1 MAARSAQVRRRR
13 GPGLLGAFLGQR
25 LRAAARGGRARPGVR
40 PRRPGTR
47 SGSPRHSQD
56 GPGRQPQTLASA
68 HPPSRH
74 LPTSQGPSPLPSFPH
89 SVGVLKTSALF
100 SPPFFYAL
108 ILEGLVLSGGFKYL
122 SKMITIHSPS
132 PTPGLF
138 PEHQASIAACLVD
151 HRQAWHSSPTSP
163 HVCQTC
169 PCMSTIPQ
177 HHWELTHNTTQT
189 RTGAHDTLLL

>member
-1 MAARSAQVRRRR
+1 MFCASVWEAGGGPWTADGMASPVNRGGEGTSETLARRQLSGALFS
-13 GPGLLGAFLGQR
+13 GLLL
-25 LRAAARGGRARPGVR
+25 PGEHECT
-40 PRRPGTR
+40 GC
-47 SGSPRHSQD
+47 
-56 GPGRQPQTLASA
+56 
-68 HPPSRH
+68 
-74 LPTSQGPSPLPSFPH
+74 PSPLPSFPH

-100 SPPFFYAL
+100 SPPFFYVL
-108 ILEGLVLSGGFKYL
+108 ILEGLVLPGGFKYL
-122 SKMITIHSPS
+122 SMMITIHSPS

-151 HRQAWHSSPTSP
+151 DGQAWHSSPTSP